1 MILKVATPLV
11 LWIRVICKGW
21 YCCLMW
27 FLFLIS
33 WWDPEMWDHLTRFLG
48 NWPPKLVGSP
58 STKDNCLYLTSPV
71 LAPLSL
77 SLSRNA
83 SLPEFAE
90 LALFFTL
97 LSYYSSLSYSVLHP
111 FLYQQETVC
120 LVQTNAEISVLWLP
134 TTDWIAWSLR
144 DDYFFKMAFL

>member
-1 MILKVATPLV
+1 
-11 LWIRVICKGW
+11 
-21 YCCLMW
+21 
-27 FLFLIS
+27 
-33 WWDPEMWDHLTRFLG
+33 MWDHLPRFRG
-48 NWPPKLVGSP
+48 NRPPKLAGPS

-111 FLYQQETVC
+111 FLYQQETGC
-120 LVQTNAEISVLWLP
+120 LVQTNAEISVL
-134 TTDWIAWSLR
+134 
-144 DDYFFKMAFL
+144 